1 MSKVSIVNQG
11 WIDLVFEGRN
21 KDYGA
26 YQLRRDDSKTT
37 GIALVAGISLMCA
50 LVAIPAMINYFKDEA
65 IVSDSSLTLPQTT
78 VLVDI
83 EPLAVEQP
91 KPAVTKPTGGTT
103 SSQPTVAYTSLV
115 ATSDPT
121 PTDIPDTNTVLNT
134 NAGSTTSAGDSNGT
148 LTGTAP
154 TGTPP
159 GTDTGLTL
167 NSGGGGGGTIETFVD
182 VAPQFPGGIQEFYD
196 QVAHKFR
203 TPEVDVARTMKV
215 YVSFVV
221 EIDGSLTAIKATRDP
236 GLGMGAEAVR
246 VLKSITT
253 KWKPG
258 MKNGK
263 AVRTAY
269 NLPITIKVH

>member
-1 MSKVSIVNQG
+1 MSKVSIVDQG

-37 GIALVAGISLMCA
+37 AIALVAGIALMCV
-50 LVAIPAMINYFKDEA
+50 LVAIPATINYFKNEA
-65 IVSDSSLTLPQTT
+65 IVTDSSITLPETT

-83 EPLAVEQP
+83 EPLAIEQP
-91 KPAVTKPTGGTT
+91 KPAVTKPAGGAA
-103 SSQPTVAYTSLV
+103 SSQPTVAYTTLV
-115 ATSDPT
+115 ATSNPT

-134 NAGSTTSAGDSNGT
+134 NAGSTTSAGDTNGT
-148 LTGTAP
+148 FTGTAP

-159 GTDTGLTL
+159 GPETGIALT
-167 NSGGGGGGTIETFVD
+167 GGDGNTIETFVD
-182 VAPQFPGGIQEFYD
+182 VAPQFPGGIQDFYEKIIS
-196 QVAHKFR
+196 KFR
-203 TPEVDVARTMKV
+203 TPEVNDAKTLKV

-236 GLGMGAEAVR
+236 GFGMGVEAVR

-269 NLPITIKVH
+269 NLPIVIKVH

>member
-1 MSKVSIVNQG
+1 MSKVSIVDQG

-37 GIALVAGISLMCA
+37 AIALVAGISLMCA
-50 LVAIPAMINYFKDEA
+50 LVAIPALINYFKNDT
-65 IVSDSSLTLPQTT
+65 IVTDSSYTLPETT

-91 KPAVTKPTGGTT
+91 KPAVKEPAGGAA

-121 PTDIPDTNTVLNT
+121 PTDLPDTNTVLNT
-134 NAGSTTSAGDSNGT
+134 NAGSTTSVGDTNGT
-148 LTGTAP
+148 FTGTAP

-159 GTDTGLTL
+159 GSGTGVAPA
-167 NSGGGGGGTIETFVD
+167 GGDGGTIETFVD

-221 EIDGSLTAIKATRDP
+221 EIDGSLTAIKASRDP
-236 GLGMGAEAVR
+236 GYGMGAEAVR

>member
-1 MSKVSIVNQG
+1 MSKVSIVDQG

-37 GIALVAGISLMCA
+37 AIALVAGISLMCA
-50 LVAIPAMINYFKDEA
+50 LVAIPALINYFKDEA
-65 IVSDSSLTLPQTT
+65 IVTNSSYTLPETT

-91 KPAVTKPTGGTT
+91 KPAIKEPAGGAA

-134 NAGSTTSAGDSNGT
+134 NAGSTTSAGDPNGT
-148 LTGTAP
+148 FTGTAP
-154 TGTPP
+154 KGTPP
-159 GTDTGLTL
+159 GSGTGVAPA
-167 NSGGGGGGTIETFVD
+167 GGDGGTIETFVD

-236 GLGMGAEAVR
+236 GLGVGAEAVR

>member
-1 MSKVSIVNQG
+1 MSKVSIVDQG

-37 GIALVAGISLMCA
+37 AIALVAGISLMCA

-65 IVSDSSLTLPQTT
+65 IVSDSPPTLPKTT
-78 VLVDI
+78 VIVDI

-91 KPAVTKPTGGTT
+91 KPAVTKPAGGTT

-115 ATSDPT
+115 ATSST
-121 PTDIPDTNTVLNT
+121 TQTDIPDTNTVLNT

-159 GTDTGLTL
+159 GTGPGLEPTT
-167 NSGGGGGGTIETFVD
+167 GGGGGTIETFVD

-196 QVAHKFR
+196 QVVHKFR
-203 TPEVDVARTMKV
+203 TPEVDVPRTIKV

>member
-1 MSKVSIVNQG
+1 MSKVSIVDQG

-37 GIALVAGISLMCA
+37 AIALVSGISLMCA
-50 LVAIPAMINYFKDEA
+50 LVAIPATINYFKDEA
-65 IVSDSSLTLPQTT
+65 IVTDSSITLPETT

-83 EPLAVEQP
+83 EPLTIEQP
-91 KPAVTKPTGGTT
+91 KPAVTKPAGGTT
-103 SSQPTVAYTSLV
+103 SSQPTVAYTTLV

-134 NAGSTTSAGDSNGT
+134 NAGSTTSLGDPNGT

-159 GTDTGLTL
+159 GAGTGIAPT
-167 NSGGGGGGTIETFVD
+167 GGDGGTIETFVD

-196 QVAHKFR
+196 KIITKFR
-203 TPEVDVARTMKV
+203 TPEVNDTKTLKV

-221 EIDGSLTAIKATRDP
+221 EIDGSLTAIKASRDP
-236 GLGMGAEAVR
+236 GYGMGAEAVR